1 MENVT
6 NLTGP
11 LAGIKILDCTIW
23 QNGPSATV
31 ILSDLGAEV
40 IKVEDRLTGDPARA
54 IRYSGMDDGV
64 SGYYEA
70 VNRNK
75 RSITLDLKTPEGRDI
90 FCRLARQSD
99 VVVQNFRLGVVEKL
113 KIAYSDLQPLNP
125 KLIYASVTG
134 FGRQGPDARMGVFD
148 ILGQARSGAMH
159 ALSTPGHPLSYN
171 NAFGLADQCGGM
183 MLAQAITAA
192 LFARERTGEGQD
204 LEISQLGSMLLLQQM
219 GLTRYLL
226 NGISPPSPGR
236 EKPVNPLFTTYQCA
250 GGSWLAV
257 GGMQPDRYWTEFCDI
272 LGLPEVGR
280 DPKYASLDGR
290 SGASQELV
298 ALLDKAFA
306 AFERADLLKR
316 FAAAGIPCS
325 PVNSYADVAN
335 DHQVLAND
343 YIVDLPHPV
352 RGSTRVIN
360 TPFRFS
366 KTPAGPRSA
375 APQMGQDT
383 EAVLLELGLSWDEI
397 SELHDKNIL

>member
-1 MENVT
+1 MENEARI
-6 NLTGP
+6 TGP

-31 ILSDLGAEV
+31 ILSDLGADV
-40 IKVEDRLTGDPARA
+40 IKVEDPVTGDPARA
-54 IRYSGMDDGV
+54 IRYPGPNDGV

-75 RSITLDLKTPEGRDI
+75 RSITLDLKSPEGRDI
-90 FCRLARQSD
+90 FCRLASESD
-99 VVVQNFRLGVVEKL
+99 VVVQNFRMGVVERL

-125 KLIYASVTG
+125 RLIYASVTG
-134 FGRQGPDARMGVFD
+134 FGREGPDATMGVFD
-148 ILGQARSGAMH
+148 ILGQARSGALH
-159 ALSTPGHPLSYN
+159 ALSTPGTPLSYN

-236 EKPVNPLFTTYQCA
+236 EKPVNPLFTTYECA
-250 GGSWLAV
+250 EGKWLAV
-257 GGMQPDRYWTEFCDI
+257 GGLQPDRYWVAFCDI

-280 DPKYASLDGR
+280 DPHYGSLDAR
-290 SGASQELV
+290 AGASRELV

-306 AFERADLLKR
+306 RFDRGDLLKR
-316 FAAAGIPCS
+316 LAAAGIPCS
-325 PVNSYADVAN
+325 PVNSYEDVAN
-335 DHQVLAND
+335 DPQVLAND
-343 YIVDLPHPV
+343 YIIDLPHPV
-352 RGSTRVIN
+352 RGSTPVIN
-360 TPFRFS
+360 MPIRFS
-366 KTPAGPRSA
+366 KTPARPRSP

-383 EAVLLELGLSWDEI
+383 ETVLLELGLSWDEI
-397 SELHDKNIL
+397 SALHEKNIL